1 MHETRHIMS
10 TTALSMATLTNHQMN
25 KALVILSIASL
36 AFSCQR
42 NEVSHEGGHAHAE
55 ESPSLAYTLYSERTE
70 LFVEFKP
77 LVVGQPTTFAAHFTQ
92 LGANFTAVEEG
103 SVTLSLVVDE
113 KGVRQTREEPASPG
127 IFRLA
132 LKPVAAG
139 TGRLIFDIKTDKFTD
154 RIVIDSVTVFPDQTS
169 AEKSPL
175 RENPDGGISFL
186 KEQAWKIEFAN
197 EEVKPQTFHQVIK
210 VAGELSARPSDEQVV
225 TARSNGVV
233 RWNNLAVPGAS
244 VKQGQQL
251 FVLASGNVTETNIES
266 AYREAKANFEKAEAD
281 LQRVE
286 PLLDDKIISQKDYL
300 QVKNRYDQARIQ
312 FEMLSRN
319 HTPEGQA
326 VRSPMA
332 GFIKQISVRSGEY
345 VQAGQPLA
353 VITNDLSLRLIAEVP
368 ARFASQLPF
377 IAEADFKS
385 LRNDRVYNTNQL
397 SGQVLSYGKALTNNA
412 SLLPIYFSLTNDG
425 TLIPGESV
433 VVYLKSSP
441 IQNAFVIPRKT
452 LIEEQGNFYVYV
464 QIAGESFEKRQVNI
478 GAEHGTSV
486 QVTSGLTQGERV
498 VTKGAYMIK
507 LASQSGSVPAHGH
520 EH

>member
-1 MHETRHIMS
+1 M
-10 TTALSMATLTNHQMN
+10 TALSTVTPIKPMN
-25 KALVILSIASL
+25 KAPVILFIASL
-36 AFSCQR
+36 AVSCQR
-42 NEVSHEGGHAHAE
+42 SDVSDEHGHAHAE

-92 LGANFTAVEEG
+92 LGANFTAVDEG
-103 SVTLSLVVDE
+103 SVTLSLIVDE
-113 KGVRQTREEPASPG
+113 KGVRQTRDEPASPG

-139 TGRLIFDIKTDKFTD
+139 TGSLIFDIKTSRYTD
-154 RIVIDSVTVFPDQTS
+154 RIVIDSVTVFPDRTS
-169 AEKSPL
+169 AENSPL
-175 RENPDGGISFL
+175 RQSPDGGISFS
-186 KEQAWKIEFAN
+186 KEQAWRIEFAN
-197 EEVKPQTFHQVIK
+197 KEIKPQTFHEVIK
-210 VAGELSARPSDEQVV
+210 VSGELSARPSDEQVV
-225 TARSNGVV
+225 SARSNGVV
-233 RWNNLAVPGAS
+233 RWNHLAVPGAS

-251 FVLASGNVTETNIES
+251 FVLASGNVTEANTES

-286 PLLDDKIISQKDYL
+286 PLLDDRIISQKDYL
-300 QVKNRYDQARIQ
+300 QIKNQYDQARIQ
-312 FEMLSRN
+312 FEILSRN
-319 HTPEGQA
+319 HTTEGQA

-353 VITNDLSLRLIAEVP
+353 VITNDLSLQLTAEVP

-385 LRNDRVYNTNQL
+385 LRNDSAYNTKQL
-397 SGQVLSYGKALTNNA
+397 SGRVVSYGKALTDNA

-441 IQNAFVIPRKT
+441 IQNAFVIPQNA
-452 LIEEQGNFYVYV
+452 LIEEQGSYYVYV
-464 QIAGESFEKRQVNI
+464 QMTGESFEKREVKL
-478 GAEHGTSV
+478 GAEDGTSV
-486 QVTSGLTQGERV
+486 QITAGLKPGERV